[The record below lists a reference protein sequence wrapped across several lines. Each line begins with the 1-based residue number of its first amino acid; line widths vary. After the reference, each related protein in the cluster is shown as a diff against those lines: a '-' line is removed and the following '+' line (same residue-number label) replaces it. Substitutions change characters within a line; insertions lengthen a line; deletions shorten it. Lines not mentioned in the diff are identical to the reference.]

1 METTTHMLGVPP
13 KSSRGA
19 TNRCVMSRLTKCAA
33 PDPFQTALSQACRAR
48 SCRSCGGAG
57 VHRLCALRSRAL
69 SVERGFC
76 ASLFGVALGAL
87 DGEVQQLARGRVD
100 PSEPTA
106 NGRSPTVRRQARYCR
121 VEIQKSAMT
130 AVPGAGIGVG
140 VCTQTEGCGG
150 RPNRVD
156 QAIATPGNTATSA
169 TKYCARNSLA
179 IVVPA
184 AWHKASA

>member
-1 METTTHMLGVPP
+1 MPG
-13 KSSRGA
+13 S
-19 TNRCVMSRLTKCAA
+19 C
-33 PDPFQTALSQACRAR
+33 ALSFRY
-48 SCRSCGGAG
+48 CGGAG

-100 PSEPTA
+100 PCQPKLTGEA
-106 NGRSPTVRRQARYCR
+106 RRCRRQARYSS

-140 VCTQTEGCGG
+140 AHRRRGAAGVRTASTKPSRCLETQRCRRRNIARVTAWPSSFRRLDTKPRHSRRSPPPGCG
-150 RPNRVD
+150 RHAPAP
-156 QAIATPGNTATSA
+156 QSSA
-169 TKYCARNSLA
+169 RSS
-179 IVVPA
+179 I
-184 AWHKASA
+184 